1 LIEYAFRHTLQT
13 EGLTFPSWLRK
24 TSALKQGEENIM
36 HWTTR
41 LLTRHRFLFI
51 AACLFLASPARA
63 QITNIL
69 FFEDFETPLNTNEL
83 VPAAPFFEGGVG
95 DIHGT
100 VANGVVEFT
109 GTVSQQWWAGATL
122 RVVPTFT
129 VSDANQVA
137 VEVDRVL
144 EDGQGTASRSAL
156 WIMDSTQNNYVLFAD
171 VRGEQGWR
179 YNRKIGVAGDN
190 PTGGGTEVTAWND
203 AEDGALHVMK
213 AIANGQNVRLYLD
226 DRPGPTIRFPFTNL
240 VFHIGSYARAN
251 GDTAFTQFDNLRVY
265 SIGTAT
271 FEPTNLTVSAGQ
283 TLSNIVV
290 RIPPGLN
297 ATSPVQLRVVSSAP
311 TLAIPVGA
319 VGDTL
324 TLTFAAGATNTQTIS
339 VASLGGLGGARLTLT
354 NTIGL
359 QAGNSLNIAIISGP
373 GLRLQ
378 DDFASATLDAAKWE
392 QNDASFEV
400 GTGVYEV
407 AQSGGRINL
416 SGVGTAQYWG
426 GVSIRS
432 VPTFTATKD
441 LPLVVEVDRVGI
453 NRLRL
458 DETESTAGRSSL
470 WLATTNRAQYIV
482 FSQNLGENGW
492 QVNLNNTGAGT
503 DLPEF
508 NDLDTST
515 NTHRMKLVANG
526 ETVEVYL
533 DGEFG
538 GRFDFP
544 VNSGLHAELG
554 AYTRDIDDQVNVA
567 FDNLRIENSLPCIT
581 FGASELSVNL
591 GQNNETVAVTIPR
604 LLNAGGAVPVTVTSR
619 NPAIAV
625 PAGAVNGTLTLNFG
639 AGATNQQSFAV
650 QTVGLGATTFDVAAA
665 GACSQ
670 AALNLTVTAAPQLL
684 FADAFTGTTLSNK
697 WVVEATPLGDGG
709 TATAESGVIVSNGA
723 AVITVTAETAS
734 WPGFAVYTADSFNAS
749 VTQPAIF
756 EIDREKLNFT
766 LVTGTGA
773 KQRTGMW
780 ITDTNRSRYVFFSEF
795 ATHDGTAGGWQY
807 HRSLGAA
814 NDIPVSGTG
823 VSIPAFGEARFNDR
837 GSHRLRAVANGQTV
851 KLYMDGTLGAEVD
864 FPVSQG
870 IVFGFAAYVL
880 AATDVAAGVFD
891 DVNIYG
897 STGGGGTGP
906 SLTAAKTANGDI
918 TISWN
923 APGTLQFRESLAP
936 GGSWANVSPAPAG
949 TSYTI
954 PRAGQGTQRF
964 FRVVQ

>member
-1 LIEYAFRHTLQT
+1 MNRT
-13 EGLTFPSWLRK
+13 
-24 TSALKQGEENIM
+24 
-36 HWTTR
+36 TTR
-41 LLTRHRFLFI
+41 LPFLRHHTGFLI
-51 AACLFLASPARA
+51 LLVAAFLLSPAAQA

-95 DIHGT
+95 DIQGT

-122 RVVPTFT
+122 RVVPTFS

-171 VRGEQGWR
+171 VRGEGGWR

-203 AEDGALHVMK
+203 AEDGGLHVMK
-213 AIANGQNVRLYLD
+213 AVANGQNVRLYLD

-251 GDTAFTQFDNLRVY
+251 GDTAFTQFDNLRVF
-265 SIGTAT
+265 SIGAAT
-271 FEPTNLTVSAGQ
+271 FEPTNLTVTAGQ

-290 RIPPGLN
+290 RIPAGLN
-297 ATSPVQLRVVSSAP
+297 ATAPVQLRVVSTAP
-311 TLAIPVGA
+311 SLAVPVGA
-319 VGDTL
+319 TGDTL
-324 TLTFAAGATNTQTIS
+324 TLNFAAGATNAQTIS
-339 VASLGGLGGARLTLT
+339 VLSLGPLGGARLFLT
-354 NTIGL
+354 NNIGL
-359 QAGNSLNIAIISGP
+359 QAGNALNVTIISGP
-373 GLRLQ
+373 GVRLQ

-400 GTGVYEV
+400 GTGTYEV
-407 AQSGGRINL
+407 VQSNGRINI
-416 SGVGTAQYWG
+416 SGVGTGQYWG
-426 GVSIRS
+426 GASVRS
-432 VPTFTATKD
+432 VPIFTATKD

-453 NRLRL
+453 NRLRF
-458 DETESTAGRSSL
+458 DETESTAARSSL
-470 WLATTNRAQYIV
+470 WLATTNRTQFFMFA
-482 FSQNLGENGW
+482 QNLGENGW
-492 QVNLNNTGAGT
+492 QVNVNGTGAGT

-508 NDLDTST
+508 SDLDAST
-515 NTHRMKLVANG
+515 NLHRMKLVANG

-544 VNSGLHAELG
+544 VSSGLHVELG
-554 AYTRDIDDQVNVA
+554 AYTRDIDDQVNVS
-567 FDNLRIENSLPCIT
+567 FDNLKVENSLPCVT
-581 FGASELSVNL
+581 VGTPDLSVNL

-604 LLNAGGAVPVTVTSR
+604 LLNAGGAVAVTVTSR
-619 NPAIAV
+619 NPAVAI
-625 PAGAVNGTLTLNFG
+625 PAGAVGGVLTLNFG
-639 AGATNQQSFAV
+639 AGATNRQSFTV
-650 QTVGLGATTFDVAAA
+650 QTVGLGSTTFDIAAP
-665 GACSQ
+665 GACVQ
-670 AALNLTVTAAPQLL
+670 EGVNVAVTAAPQLL
-684 FADAFTGTTLSNK
+684 FADTFEGTTLSNK

-709 TATAESGVIVSNGA
+709 AATAESGVTLSNGL
-723 AVITVTAETAS
+723 AVITVTAEVAA
-734 WPGFAVYTADSFNAS
+734 WPGFAVYTADSLNAS

-756 EIDREKLNFT
+756 EIDREKLAFT
-766 LVTGTGA
+766 LVTGTAA
-773 KQRTGMW
+773 KQRSGIW

-807 HRSLGAA
+807 HRSLGST
-814 NDIPVSGTG
+814 NDILVSGTG
-823 VSIPAFGEARFNDR
+823 VSIPAFGDARFNDR
-837 GSHRLRAVANGQTV
+837 GPHRLRAVANGQTV

-870 IVFGFAAYVL
+870 VVFGFGTYVE
-880 AATDVAAGVFD
+880 AATDVAVGIFD
-891 DVNIYG
+891 DANVFG
-897 STGGGGTGP
+897 STGGGGTGATL
-906 SLTAAKTANGDI
+906 SASTAANGDI

-923 APGTLQFRESLAP
+923 APGTLQSRDSLAP
-936 GGSWANVSPAPAG
+936 GSAWTNVTPAPAG
-949 TSYTI
+949 TTYTI
-954 PRAGQGTQRF
+954 PRASQGTQRY